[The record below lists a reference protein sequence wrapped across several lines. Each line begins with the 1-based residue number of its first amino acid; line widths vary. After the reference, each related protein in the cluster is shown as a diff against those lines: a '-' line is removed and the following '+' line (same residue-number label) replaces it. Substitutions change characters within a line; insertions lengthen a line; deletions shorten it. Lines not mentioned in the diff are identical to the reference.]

1 MEKNDTEDSEFYRW
15 ILKEE
20 YDYIFDDEVLELL
33 DFFKQ
38 YEQLNKYLNYKYYGR
53 RIIKYRRDW

>member
-33 DFFKQ
+33 HFFKQ
-38 YEQLNKYLNYKYYGR
+38 YEQLNKYLNYKHYGR